1 MALSAAAASIIA
13 AGVTAASSAAGTIST
28 GKMNK
33 RAERLTRESWA
44 RDDTAVQRKV
54 RDLEAAG
61 LSKTLAAGGGA
72 DNSTPMQ
79 VKSQD
84 YSGYAQGIVQAIQL
98 KNELAT
104 SAMER
109 ERLAAEANKANAEAD
124 YTRMS
129 RTDYTTAQTDLLVLN
144 KAKAEAEKA
153 RDYPYLRQVE
163 QAIAAKKKEI
173 EVMDLGLEKGKLD
186 LSNLQFDSD
195 YYKSMGYSS
204 EGAASQVGKIA
215 GDVGGFVRHKLQY
228 VERFGKQVYNAL
240 RGFF

>member
-1 MALSAAAASIIA
+1 MALSGTAAALIA
-13 AGVTAASSAAGTIST
+13 AGVTAASTTASTISA
-28 GKMNK
+28 GRMNA
-33 RAERLTRESWA
+33 RAARLTREAWA

-104 SAMER
+104 SAIER

-124 YTRMS
+124 FTRMS

-153 RDYPYLRQVE
+153 RDYPYLREIE
-163 QAIAAKKKEI
+163 QAISAKRKEI
-173 EVMDLGLEKGKLD
+173 EVMDLGLEKSKVD
-186 LSNLQFDSD
+186 LSNLVYDSNRAKSFGSESTGPKSSYGKLAYDVAGFFD
-195 YYKSMGYSS
+195 
-204 EGAASQVGKIA
+204 QVGKRA
-215 GDVGGFVRHKLQY
+215 GQ
-228 VERFGKQVYNAL
+228 FGNKVYNAI
-240 RGFF
+240 RGVY